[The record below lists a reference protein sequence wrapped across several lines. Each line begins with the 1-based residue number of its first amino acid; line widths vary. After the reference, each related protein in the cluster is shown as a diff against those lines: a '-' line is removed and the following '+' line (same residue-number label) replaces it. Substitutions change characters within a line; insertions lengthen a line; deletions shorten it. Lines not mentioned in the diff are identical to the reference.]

1 MTLSSLRLVTWS
13 LRHSVTWSL
22 RHFVT
27 FHLCLWLLGAAS
39 AGAQVASWSRTYGG
53 TSRDE
58 AHAIAPTPDGGY
70 IVAGGTLSFGA
81 GYRDVWVLK
90 LDGSGNVVWQK
101 TYGGTGGDWAY
112 AIIPTSDGG
121 YVVAGYTE
129 SFGAGYS
136 DVWVL
141 KLDGSGNVQWQ
152 KTYGGT
158 DDDWANA
165 VVPTSDGGYIVA
177 GATCSFGTAGACDFW
192 VLRLDG
198 SGNVMWQKTYG
209 GAGYDYAF
217 AIAPTPDGGYI
228 VAGATWSFGADNG
241 DVWVLKLDGQGNV
254 VWQKTYGGTNSE
266 VGVIVP
272 TSDGGYVVAG
282 DTNSFGAGSFDA
294 WVLRLDGSGNVVW
307 QKTYG
312 GTQWDRALAIVPT
325 SDGGYV
331 VAGYTN
337 SFGAGL
343 SDAWVLRLDGQGNV
357 VWQKTYGGT
366 QWDRAFAIV
375 PTSDGGYVVAGY
387 TESFGA
393 GGEDVWV
400 LKLEADGTVR
410 GCPSGL
416 VRDSAASVGPT
427 SVSPGNSSAVGQTTS
442 ASAVAS
448 SAVVGT
454 SSASS
459 AGVCSGLGDEP
470 VAGDWNGDGK
480 TDAGVVH
487 DWGWGL
493 GWYLDANGNGA
504 WDGCGVD
511 RCFFFG
517 GAGSKP
523 VAGDWNGDGKT
534 DAGVVYDWGW
544 GLGWYLDA
552 NGNGAWDGCGVDRCF
567 FFGGAGSKP
576 VAGDWNGDGKTDA
589 GVVYDWGWGLGW
601 YLDANGNGAWDG
613 CGVDRCFFFAN
624 AAYRPVVGDW
634 NGAGPED
641 FGAYYPPWA
650 GWYLDGNGNGVW
662 EGCSVDRCFFFGSP
676 WDRAVVGDWNGD
688 GRTDVGFIHNWGWG
702 WGWYLDG
709 NGNGVWEGCS
719 VDRCFFFGKP

>member
-1 MTLSSLRLVTWS
+1 
-13 LRHSVTWSL
+13 
-22 RHFVT
+22 
-27 FHLCLWLLGAAS
+27 
-39 AGAQVASWSRTYGG
+39 
-53 TSRDE
+53 
-58 AHAIAPTPDGGY
+58 
-70 IVAGGTLSFGA
+70 VAGWTWSFGA
-81 GYRDVWVLK
+81 GDYDVWVLK
-90 LDGSGNVVWQK
+90 LDGQGNVQWQK
-101 TYGGTGGDWAY
+101 TYGGTSGDWAH
-112 AIIPTSDGG
+112 AIAPTSDGG
-121 YVVAGYTE
+121 YVVAGWTW
-129 SFGAGYS
+129 SFGAGNR

-152 KTYGGT
+152 KTYGGSNEDAAFAIAPT
-158 DDDWANA
+158 SDGGYVVAGWTGSFGAGSHDVWVLKLDGSGNVQWQKTYGGSNDDGATGI
-165 VVPTSDGGYIVA
+165 VPTSDGGYVVA
-177 GATCSFGTAGACDFW
+177 GWTG
-192 VLRLDG
+192 
-198 SGNVMWQKTYG
+198 
-209 GAGYDYAF
+209 
-217 AIAPTPDGGYI
+217 
-228 VAGATWSFGADNG
+228 SFGAGGD

-254 VWQKTYGGTNSE
+254 QWQKTYGGSNDD
-266 VGVIVP
+266 GARAIAP

-282 DTNSFGAGSFDA
+282 WTWSFG
-294 WVLRLDGSGNVVW
+294 
-307 QKTYG
+307 T
-312 GTQWDRALAIVPT
+312 
-325 SDGGYV
+325 
-331 VAGYTN
+331 
-337 SFGAGL
+337 GAH
-343 SDAWVLRLDGQGNV
+343 
-357 VWQKTYGGT
+357 
-366 QWDRAFAIV
+366 
-375 PTSDGGYVVAGY
+375 
-387 TESFGA
+387 
-393 GGEDVWV
+393 DVWV

-410 GCPSGL
+410 GCSISL
-416 VRDSAASVGPT
+416 VRDSTASVGSTTMSSLST
-427 SVSPGNSSAVGQTTS
+427 SVVGQTTS
-442 ASAVAS
+442 ASVASS

-523 VAGDWNGDGKT
+523 VVGDWNGDGKT

-576 VAGDWNGDGKTDA
+576 VVGDWNGDGKTDA

-634 NGAGPED
+634 NGDGPED

-662 EGCSVDRCFFFGSP
+662 EGCGVDRCFFFGSP